1 MIQYSHRN
9 KAVKFRIYQSVEFKC
24 KSFRTHIL
32 HILWLYYPI
41 VSVVEHAVF
50 QLNPHPPGGG
60 SLRRRLRMS
69 DYQTRG

>member
-1 MIQYSHRN
+1 MQIISYSYS
-9 KAVKFRIYQSVEFKC
+9 AYSLV
-24 KSFRTHIL
+24 IL
-32 HILWLYYPI
+32 PV

-60 SLRRRLRMS
+60 SLRNRLRMS